1 MSETKETAVGAL
13 RLREYTKGLLHGTD
27 ALLLADFVV
36 GGSKKRAFDLC
47 CGSGIV
53 ALLLLSGKKC
63 ANVTGVEIQEKYAR
77 LASEN
82 AVINGLSGSF
92 ECICGDIRE
101 HRSFLKAGC
110 VDIVTVNPPYLPV
123 GSGKGCLAPEKQI
136 ARCEVMCTIDDVCRC
151 ASFLLRAGGGFF
163 VVYRP
168 DRLTDLLC
176 AMRKHAVEPKRMVPV
191 CPRAGASP
199 SLVLVEGRRCAAPG
213 LRLGPCLDL
222 SSDPGA

>member
-77 LASEN
+77 AR
-82 AVINGLSGSF
+82 F
-92 ECICGDIRE
+92 
-101 HRSFLKAGC
+101 
-110 VDIVTVNPPYLPV
+110 
-123 GSGKGCLAPEKQI
+123 GKRRDQ
-136 ARCEVMCTIDDVCRC
+136 R
-151 ASFLLRAGGGFF
+151 F
-163 VVYRP
+163 VRQ
-168 DRLTDLLC
+168 L
-176 AMRKHAVEPKRMVPV
+176 
-191 CPRAGASP
+191 
-199 SLVLVEGRRCAAPG
+199 
-213 LRLGPCLDL
+213 
-222 SSDPGA
+222 